1 MSRSHNFYFVACN
14 DAIYVYQPRFPDQSI
29 PGEPALI
36 LHPPTTSP
44 GLQPGID
51 PEDAHSI
58 TRLHVDYIGQDE
70 IILVTC
76 DDGDVIGYR
85 TVEIQRM
92 MDEQQEASEDDP
104 EDPIEEPVKTFLHR
118 NVGASAW
125 GLAIHREARMIAI
138 SANTHKVTVIAYAL
152 AQPDEDSNCSST
164 FSDSDLEDCFDTE
177 APGDFPSPRRRDH
190 TIVLPARHNV
200 PSVSFNNSG
209 DDPSGRWLSSC
220 SINGETLIWDLHS
233 PDRPARTIRVGYC
246 ASVKDPTKAPK
257 NTPGTCACLRPSGY
271 PHAIWSTMF
280 LDANTAYE
288 NVSLK
293 DLVPP
298 LNQPF
303 PYIRDVSKDKRSF
316 SVTSRH
322 IFASTHTHPEEP
334 TVEEAS
340 SEMEVTDTG
349 SVASSDSDILPISSP
364 DSTIMG
370 EVQPSEDV
378 EMEASEIQESL
389 EESHTSGISTAS
401 PSHVE
406 AVAPVTSIAPAVNA
420 FGPWF
425 QPTDQ
430 NLTTTVLDDIDDESD
445 TDDELVIPSTTHVQ
459 MTSDYLI
466 ENTRAYCEVIT
477 AFTLARQVRTSFPDS
492 ELQLTH
498 SSLKSAH
505 RY

>member
-1 MSRSHNFYFVACN
+1 M
-14 DAIYVYQPRFPDQSI
+14 
-29 PGEPALI
+29 
-36 LHPPTTSP
+36 HPPTTSP
-44 GLQPGID
+44 GLRPGID

-70 IILVTC
+70 IILITC

-85 TVEIQRM
+85 TVEIQRV
-92 MDEQQEASEDDP
+92 MDEQQEASEDDA
-104 EDPIEEPVKTFLHR
+104 EGPIEEPVKTFLHR

-152 AQPDEDSNCSST
+152 AQPDESSDCSST
-164 FSDSDLEDCFDTE
+164 SFDSDLDDCFDKE
-177 APGDFPSPRRRDH
+177 VPGDFPSPRRRDH

-220 SINGETLIWDLHS
+220 SINGETLIWDLHC

-257 NTPGTCACLRPSGY
+257 NIPGTCACLRPSGY

-298 LNQPF
+298 LNQPL

-316 SVTSRH
+316 SVTPRQ
-322 IFASTHTHPEEP
+322 IFSATHTHPEP
-334 TVEEAS
+334 AIEEAS

-349 SVASSDSDILPISSP
+349 SVASSDSEILSISSP
-364 DSTIMG
+364 DSPIM
-370 EVQPSEDV
+370 EELQQPEDM
-378 EMEASEIQESL
+378 EMETNQPHQSL
-389 EESHTSGISTAS
+389 DEGHTSGVSTGS
-401 PSHVE
+401 PSHVLE
-406 AVAPVTSIAPAVNA
+406 AVVPVASITSAVNA
-420 FGPWF
+420 FGSWF
-425 QPTDQ
+425 QPADQ
-430 NLTTTVLDDIDDESD
+430 NLTTIEWDDTDDESD

-466 ENTRAYCEVIT
+466 ENTRAYSEVIT
-477 AFTLARQVRTSFPDS
+477 AFTLARQVRTPSPSS
-492 ELQLTH
+492 ELQLTQTR
-498 SSLKSAH
+498 LKSAH
-505 RY
+505 HY

>member
-1 MSRSHNFYFVACN
+1 
-14 DAIYVYQPRFPDQSI
+14 
-29 PGEPALI
+29 
-36 LHPPTTSP
+36 
-44 GLQPGID
+44 
-51 PEDAHSI
+51 
-58 TRLHVDYIGQDE
+58 
-70 IILVTC
+70 
-76 DDGDVIGYR
+76 
-85 TVEIQRM
+85 
-92 MDEQQEASEDDP
+92 
-104 EDPIEEPVKTFLHR
+104 
-118 NVGASAW
+118 
-125 GLAIHREARMIAI
+125 
-138 SANTHKVTVIAYAL
+138 
-152 AQPDEDSNCSST
+152 
-164 FSDSDLEDCFDTE
+164 
-177 APGDFPSPRRRDH
+177 
-190 TIVLPARHNV
+190 
-200 PSVSFNNSG
+200 
-209 DDPSGRWLSSC
+209 
-220 SINGETLIWDLHS
+220 
-233 PDRPARTIRVGYC
+233 
-246 ASVKDPTKAPK
+246 
-257 NTPGTCACLRPSGY
+257 
-271 PHAIWSTMF
+271 MF

-316 SVTSRH
+316 SVTPRH
-322 IFASTHTHPEEP
+322 IFASTHTYPEEP
-334 TVEEAS
+334 AVEEAS

-349 SVASSDSDILPISSP
+349 SVASSDSDILSISSP
-364 DSTIMG
+364 DSMIMG

-406 AVAPVTSIAPAVNA
+406 AVASVASIAPAVNA

-430 NLTTTVLDDIDDESD
+430 NLSTTVLDDTDDESD